1 MENKMT
7 TISIKTSKTEK
18 KVKAELHSQFIEFLG
33 TNIYDG
39 IWVGENSPVPN
50 YNGLRKDVVDA
61 LAEIA
66 PPILRW
72 PGGCYADT
80 YHWRNGVGPR
90 ESRPTTFNEIFGSNT
105 VDHHQFGTHE
115 FMELCR
121 LIGSK
126 PWINVNMMTGSVSEM
141 VEWAEYCN
149 RDDDTSLARERS
161 ANGSATPFNIEY
173 WGIGNESWAGGGT
186 YTPESYANE
195 YRKFTSS
202 FPMFG
207 DLFHP
212 ENNKLNLQFI
222 AVGPDGNKPKE
233 RVAWTKDFFKALGQ
247 CRQPKLHGYDL
258 HFYNWNISDTTDKIT
273 NFSEKQ
279 WFSVLSGA
287 LEIEEVIVEQHKLM
301 KAGIDAFPEIEGPFK
316 SETNCE
322 LVIGEWGNWHTFFQE
337 NTSALWQQATMRD
350 AITTA
355 LTLDIFHRHSDKIK
369 LACVAQTVNVL
380 NSLILTMNEKT
391 LLTPNY
397 YIYDMYKVHRSADII
412 DCDIQTQSINND
424 FGREISAVYAFASR
438 KDNLIYLN
446 IINTSYHESK
456 SIKVQLDGATTFEG
470 GRILKGNSPQS
481 HNTIEQ
487 PNNVIPERWNNIK
500 KQTDMTWEVEMP
512 AASVSVLTFKLV

>member
-1 MENKMT
+1 MT
-7 TISIKTSKTEK
+7 TIHIKSAKTEK
-18 KVKAELHSQFIEFLG
+18 KIKAELHSQFIEFLG

-39 IWVGENSPVPN
+39 IWVGENSPIPN

-61 LAEIA
+61 LKEIA

-80 YHWRNGVGPR
+80 YHWRNGIGKR
-90 ESRPTTFNEIFGSNT
+90 EDRPTTYNEIFGSNT
-105 VDHHQFGTHE
+105 LDHHQFGTHE

-121 LIGSK
+121 LIGAK
-126 PWINVNMMTGSVSEM
+126 PWININMMTGPVSEM

-149 RDDDTSLARERS
+149 RDDDTTLAKER
-161 ANGSATPFNIEY
+161 ATNGSNAPFNVEY

-186 YTPESYANE
+186 YTPESYASE
-195 YRKFTSS
+195 YRKYASS
-202 FPMFG
+202 FPVFG
-207 DLFHP
+207 DIFHP
-212 ENNKLNLQFI
+212 ENNKINLQFI

-247 CRQPKLHGYDL
+247 YRQPKLHGYDL

-273 NFSEKQ
+273 EFSEKQ

-287 LEIEEVIVEQHKLM
+287 LEIEDVIVEQYELM

-316 SETNCE
+316 SEINCE
-322 LVIGEWGNWHTFFQE
+322 LVIGEWGNWHTFFQNE
-337 NTSALWQQATMRD
+337 KSALWQQATMRD

-355 LTLDIFHRHSDKIK
+355 LTLDIFHRHTDKIK

-380 NSLILTMNEKT
+380 NSLIITENERT

-397 YIYDMYKVHRSADII
+397 HIYDMYKVHRNADIL
-412 DCDIQTQSINND
+412 DCETHTESINDD
-424 FGREISAVYAFASR
+424 FDRKVNGIYALASR
-438 KDNLIYLN
+438 NDDLIYIN
-446 IINTSYHESK
+446 IINTSYKK
-456 SIKVQLDGATTFEG
+456 SHHVKIQLDHACTFVDG
-470 GRILKGNSPQS
+470 KVLSGSTPQS
-481 HNTIEQ
+481 HNTIEI
-487 PNNVIPERWNNIK
+487 PNNVVPESFTNIK
-500 KQTDMTWEVEMP
+500 QLTEKAWDIESP